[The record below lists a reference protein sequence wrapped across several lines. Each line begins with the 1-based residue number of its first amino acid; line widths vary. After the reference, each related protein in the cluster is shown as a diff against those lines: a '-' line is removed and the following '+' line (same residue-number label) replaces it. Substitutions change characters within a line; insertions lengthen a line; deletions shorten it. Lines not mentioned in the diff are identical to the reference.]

1 MTAITNVLSAQPLF
15 ALFATIAL
23 GYAVGA
29 VSVKGLSLGAGAV
42 LFVGL
47 AMGAVAP
54 QSALPGVFGSFG
66 LLLFLY
72 GVGIS
77 YGAQFFQG
85 LTSPLGLKANA
96 ASLAGVLASL
106 GLMFLAMKFVPG
118 VEFAEA
124 IGAFA
129 GAGTSTSALQAAMAV
144 TGDKLPATGYSVAY
158 PFGVAVPI
166 LLLGLYNNVI
176 KPKFARPERVSLRVV
191 AVRVEN
197 PELVGHTMGYAN
209 TLLPDGVSLNS
220 ANRAGKSHAV
230 GHLGGL
236 QIGDIVLLSSVSSE
250 KLDQAAPLL
259 GARLGDKVNQVQGEH
274 EYQRLFVSNPNLQGK
289 TINQIR
295 EMLQLNVSI
304 LHVRR
309 VDTDMAVS
317 QNLKLEMGDQ
327 IGVLAHSEQT
337 QALQHFFGDSVRS
350 GGEVSYL
357 SMGVGAAL
365 GLAVGS
371 IPLSLPGLG
380 KFSLGL
386 AGLLLVALY
395 LGKARSTWRFV
406 WSMPLPASRVFREF
420 GLAIFLAQ
428 VGMSAGS
435 TFVETVS
442 KSGLTYL
449 LLGIALVSV
458 LTVTVLLITVYVFRI
473 PFDMAAGIVSGA
485 TGNPAILAFSSRAL
499 ASDKPDIGYAMIF
512 PSMTIVKIL
521 LIQIIGAMM
530 K

>member
-1 MTAITNVLSAQPLF
+1 M
-15 ALFATIAL
+15 
-23 GYAVGA
+23 
-29 VSVKGLSLGAGAV
+29 
-42 LFVGL
+42 
-47 AMGAVAP
+47 
-54 QSALPGVFGSFG
+54 
-66 LLLFLY
+66 
-72 GVGIS
+72 
-77 YGAQFFQG
+77 
-85 LTSPLGLKANA
+85 
-96 ASLAGVLASL
+96 
-106 GLMFLAMKFVPG
+106 
-118 VEFAEA
+118 
-124 IGAFA
+124 
-129 GAGTSTSALQAAMAV
+129 
-144 TGDKLPATGYSVAY
+144 
-158 PFGVAVPI
+158 
-166 LLLGLYNNVI
+166 
-176 KPKFARPERVSLRVV
+176 
-191 AVRVEN
+191 
-197 PELVGHTMGYAN
+197 
-209 TLLPDGVSLNS
+209 
-220 ANRAGKSHAV
+220 
-230 GHLGGL
+230 
-236 QIGDIVLLSSVSSE
+236 
-250 KLDQAAPLL
+250 
-259 GARLGDKVNQVQGEH
+259 
-274 EYQRLFVSNPNLQGK
+274 
-289 TINQIR
+289 
-295 EMLQLNVSI
+295 
-304 LHVRR
+304 
-309 VDTDMAVS
+309 
-317 QNLKLEMGDQ
+317 
-327 IGVLAHSEQT
+327 
-337 QALQHFFGDSVRS
+337 
-350 GGEVSYL
+350 
-357 SMGVGAAL
+357 
-365 GLAVGS
+365 GS

>member
-1 MTAITNVLSAQPLF
+1 MTAITNFLSAQPLF

-96 ASLAGVLASL
+96 ASLIGVLASL

-197 PELVGHTMGYAN
+197 PELVGLCKHAAARRGEPEQCKPRGQKPCGRAFGRLADWRHRAAFQRKQREARPGRAAFGR
-209 TLLPDGVSLNS
+209 TLG
-220 ANRAGKSHAV
+220 R
-230 GHLGGL
+230 
-236 QIGDIVLLSSVSSE
+236 
-250 KLDQAAPLL
+250 
-259 GARLGDKVNQVQGEH
+259 
-274 EYQRLFVSNPNLQGK
+274 QGK
-289 TINQIR
+289 P
-295 EMLQLNVSI
+295 
-304 LHVRR
+304 
-309 VDTDMAVS
+309 
-317 QNLKLEMGDQ
+317 
-327 IGVLAHSEQT
+327 
-337 QALQHFFGDSVRS
+337 
-350 GGEVSYL
+350 
-357 SMGVGAAL
+357 GA
-365 GLAVGS
+365 G
-371 IPLSLPGLG
+371 
-380 KFSLGL
+380 
-386 AGLLLVALY
+386 
-395 LGKARSTWRFV
+395 RT
-406 WSMPLPASRVFREF
+406 
-420 GLAIFLAQ
+420 
-428 VGMSAGS
+428 
-435 TFVETVS
+435 
-442 KSGLTYL
+442 
-449 LLGIALVSV
+449 
-458 LTVTVLLITVYVFRI
+458 RI
-473 PFDMAAGIVSGA
+473 PAVVCVQPQPAGQ
-485 TGNPAILAFSSRAL
+485 NH
-499 ASDKPDIGYAMIF
+499 
-512 PSMTIVKIL
+512 
-521 LIQIIGAMM
+521 
-530 K
+530 